1 MDSSRAELLLGPLFD
16 PQDDL
21 FHPQGFPGADPA
33 AFPLSEGHGFPA
45 EKLYDEWQLSGRTGL
60 SEREDADDYLQMMIN
75 PNDVYSAEAA
85 ASESPESDSGFS
97 DDPRPE
103 TPMSHENAAPLSAP
117 PVYELVYD
125 IGAMEERKVHGEMSS
140 VISIQLE
147 DWPSPVLIPESCIVN
162 DLPSLHA
169 GLCKPL
175 LMRGSSPDLL
185 SMDSLYPELHL
196 TDEEKRLLSQEGVAL
211 PNNLPLTKVRHNL
224 PLTKVRRN
232 LPLTKVRRNLPLT
245 KVRRNLPLTKVRRN
259 LPLTKVRRN
268 LPLTKVRRNLPLTKV
283 RRNLPLTKVRR
294 NLPLTKVRR
303 NLPLTKVRRNLP
315 LTKVRRN
322 LPLTKVRRNL
332 PLTKVRRNLPLTKVR
347 RNLPLTKVRR
357 NLPLTKVRR
366 NLPLTKVRRNL
377 PLTKVRRNLPLT
389 KVRRNLPLTK
399 VPRNLPLTKV
409 RHNLPL
415 TKVRHNLPLTK
426 VRRNLPLT
434 KVRYNL
440 PLTEVRRNLPLTEVR
455 YNLPLTEVRRN
466 LPLTKVRRNLPLTKV
481 RRNLPLTK
489 VRRNLPLTKVRH
501 NLPLTKVPHNLPLTK
516 VRRNLPLTKVRRNLP
531 LTKVR
536 RNLPLTKVRRNLPL
550 TRVRRNLPLTKVRR
564 SLPLTKVR
572 RNLPLTK
579 VRRNLPLTK
588 VRRNLPLTKV
598 RRNLPLT
605 KVRHSLPL
613 TKVRRNLPLT
623 KVRRNLPLTKV
634 RRNLPLTKAEERI
647 LKKVRRKIRN
657 KQSAQDSR
665 RRKKEY
671 IDGLESRV
679 AACSAQNQELH
690 KKVLELEKHN
700 ISLITQLRKLQT
712 LIKQTSNKAAQ
723 TGTCVLIL
731 FFSLALL
738 IYPNYYP
745 LRSGAAASDKAT
757 YTPTGVISRNILNTG
772 GFSEVT
778 EAPLLSDRP
787 TPELQLEE
795 KVRDASSGTPRP
807 PEQEEAGSENRGPA
821 PEELVPLE
829 SPPPGQKDILQFH
842 RRGGSAGKDPSKTVR
857 SDEI

>member
-1 MDSSRAELLLGPLFD
+1 MDSSRPELLLGPLFD
-16 PQDDL
+16 AQDDL

-33 AFPLSEGHGFPA
+33 AFPLSEGHGFPP
-45 EKLYDEWQLSGRTGL
+45 EKLYDEWQISARTGL

-75 PNDVYSAEAA
+75 PNDVYSTEAA

-103 TPMSHENAAPLSAP
+103 TPMSHENGAPLSAP
-117 PVYELVYD
+117 APVYELVYD

-147 DWPSPVLIPESCIVN
+147 DWPSPVLVPESCIVN
-162 DLPSLHA
+162 ELPSLHA

-175 LMRGSSPDLL
+175 PMRVPSPDLL

-211 PNNLPLTKVRHNL
+211 PN
-224 PLTKVRRN
+224 
-232 LPLTKVRRNLPLT
+232 
-245 KVRRNLPLTKVRRN
+245 
-259 LPLTKVRRN
+259 
-268 LPLTKVRRNLPLTKV
+268 
-283 RRNLPLTKVRR
+283 
-294 NLPLTKVRR
+294 
-303 NLPLTKVRRNLP
+303 
-315 LTKVRRN
+315 
-322 LPLTKVRRNL
+322 
-332 PLTKVRRNLPLTKVR
+332 
-347 RNLPLTKVRR
+347 
-357 NLPLTKVRR
+357 
-366 NLPLTKVRRNL
+366 
-377 PLTKVRRNLPLT
+377 
-389 KVRRNLPLTK
+389 
-399 VPRNLPLTKV
+399 
-409 RHNLPL
+409 
-415 TKVRHNLPLTK
+415 
-426 VRRNLPLT
+426 
-434 KVRYNL
+434 
-440 PLTEVRRNLPLTEVR
+440 
-455 YNLPLTEVRRN
+455 
-466 LPLTKVRRNLPLTKV
+466 
-481 RRNLPLTK
+481 
-489 VRRNLPLTKVRH
+489 
-501 NLPLTKVPHNLPLTK
+501 
-516 VRRNLPLTKVRRNLP
+516 
-531 LTKVR
+531 
-536 RNLPLTKVRRNLPL
+536 
-550 TRVRRNLPLTKVRR
+550 
-564 SLPLTKVR
+564 
-572 RNLPLTK
+572 
-579 VRRNLPLTK
+579 
-588 VRRNLPLTKV
+588 
-598 RRNLPLT
+598 
-605 KVRHSLPL
+605 
-613 TKVRRNLPLT
+613 
-623 KVRRNLPLTKV
+623 
-634 RRNLPLTKAEERI
+634 NLPLTKAEERI

-745 LRSGAAASDKAT
+745 LRSGVAASDKAT
-757 YTPTGVISRNILNTG
+757 YTPTGVISRNILNKG

-778 EAPLLSDRP
+778 ETPMLSDSP

-795 KVRDASSGTPRP
+795 KVRDSFTGIPRP
-807 PEQEEAGSENRGPA
+807 TKQEEVGSEKRGPGMSPERPA

-842 RRGGSAGKDPSKTVR
+842 RGGGSAEKSPSKTAR

>member
-140 VISIQLE
+140 VISIQLAE

-516 VRRNLPLTKVRRNLP
+516 
-531 LTKVR
+531 
-536 RNLPLTKVRRNLPL
+536 
-550 TRVRRNLPLTKVRR
+550 
-564 SLPLTKVR
+564 
-572 RNLPLTK
+572 
-579 VRRNLPLTK
+579 
-588 VRRNLPLTKV
+588 
-598 RRNLPLT
+598 
-605 KVRHSLPL
+605 
-613 TKVRRNLPLT
+613 
-623 KVRRNLPLTKV
+623 
-634 RRNLPLTKAEERI
+634 AEERI